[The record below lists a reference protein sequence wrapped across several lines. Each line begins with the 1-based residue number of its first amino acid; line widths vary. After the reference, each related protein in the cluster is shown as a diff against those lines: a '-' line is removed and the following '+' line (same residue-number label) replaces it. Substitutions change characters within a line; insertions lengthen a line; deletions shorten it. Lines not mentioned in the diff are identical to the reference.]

1 MTFEISLESSLESIQ
16 EYLLKKEWIRT
27 EDVVISIEKPGEGN
41 MNVVLRVET
50 TQTQLILKQARSF
63 VNKYPQ
69 IPAPIERI
77 SVESQFY
84 DLVSDIEKLHQFM
97 PKLIGF
103 DAENYILAVED
114 LGVGADY
121 SQIYQKGN
129 TLSQVEIESAIE
141 YLSILHNIEFFENI
155 IQDFPDNLSLRKLN
169 HEHLFN
175 YPYMIDN
182 GFDLDTIQSG
192 LQAVAMRYKIDEVLK
207 TKINELGNTY
217 LSAGNVLLHGDYYPG
232 SWLKV
237 GEDFKVID
245 PEFCFFGCAEY
256 DLGVMIAHL
265 KMAQIIEKD
274 LSLVLQ
280 HYIRPNN
287 FSEKLMKQFIG
298 MEILRRI
305 IGLAQ
310 LPLDLTLE
318 EKQDLLE
325 EAVEFV
331 KNAS

>member
-16 EYLLKKEWIRT
+16 QYLLQKQWIRPD
-27 EDVVISIEKPGEGN
+27 DVVISIEKPGEGN
-41 MNVVLRVET
+41 MNVVLRIET
-50 TQTQLILKQARSF
+50 TQTQLILKQARPY

-84 DLVSDIEKLHQFM
+84 DLVSDIEKLHQYM

-121 SQIYQKGN
+121 FQIYQKGN
-129 TLSQVEIESAIE
+129 TLTQTEITSAVE
-141 YLSILHNIEFFENI
+141 YLSILHNIEFFDNI
-155 IQDFPDNLSLRKLN
+155 IQDFPSNLSLRKLN

-175 YPYMIDN
+175 YPYMIEN
-182 GFDLDTIQSG
+182 GFDLDTIQPG
-192 LQAVAMRYKIDEVLK
+192 LQAVAMPYKTDEVLK
-207 TKINELGNTY
+207 DKINELGNVY
-217 LSAGNVLLHGDYYPG
+217 LSSGNVLLHGDYYPG

-237 GEDFKVID
+237 GDDFKVID

-265 KMAQIIEKD
+265 KMARIIDKD
-274 LSLVLQ
+274 FSLVLEN
-280 HYIRPNN
+280 YIRPTN

-318 EKQDLLE
+318 EKQNLLE
-325 EAVEFV
+325 EAAELI
-331 KNAS
+331 K